1 MLVRAEDSPV
11 PIFDTTEIHAR
22 KAVEWALGD

>member
-1 MLVRAEDSPV
+1 MLVRTADSEV

-22 KAVEWALGD
+22 KAVEWALED